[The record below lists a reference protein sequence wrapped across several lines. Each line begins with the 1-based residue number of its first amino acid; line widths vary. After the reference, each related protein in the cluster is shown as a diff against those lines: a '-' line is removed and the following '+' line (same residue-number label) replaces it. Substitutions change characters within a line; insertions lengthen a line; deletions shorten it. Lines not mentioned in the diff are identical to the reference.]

1 MPQDRAAWLLDRLQA
16 EGARVTPRER
26 LAVAEAI
33 AALRPGDDELAA
45 MVASLV
51 AHTEEDW
58 RWVHARGLALLPT
71 WGAAPAPAPPDRLG
85 WGLGLGFG
93 VYVALMALGWAV
105 NPEQA
110 PDVAEVGVLVGPET
124 PAGEVSPGEAS
135 PAEVSPIEA
144 GLDEPP
150 PEVLPPPTPTPADPP
165 PLTLVTPART
175 SPATLPAETTT
186 PPRADWVFSLS
197 VALLALGLTLL
208 IAPSTLVQR
217 ALERLRAARDK
228 ADDLY
233 RQGAQGHVTL
243 HIPKAECLGRE
254 AIFSAATS
262 LGRQA
267 VDRKSPH
274 LDVLATV
281 NHTARE
287 AGRLIPHHL
296 PALGGPPLLVWVDVE
311 RGDHPLLWAVERVLD
326 RFTREGLPFVR
337 LHYAYS
343 PEQLTDPVTRRASPL
358 ADVARRHAGA
368 PLLVFSRLSSPHGF
382 VGDARW
388 TRQLGPWPGRAL
400 VHVDLLRPAPGWLR
414 RAGLVAFPFTDA
426 GLQAAAALLASG
438 ERRGP
443 RPAPPKLPSVG
454 VGALNRWAVA
464 AACVPNPTWPQLEA
478 LRLGIPS
485 LRRELPDPRLVLRLV
500 EHLRGPDGGEPCSDG
515 GESLVLRRDDMAKRL
530 ADQRGPDGRP
540 SALEE
545 AALRL
550 LIEQLR
556 EAPSDEESL
565 AEWRRRV
572 RVACYELTLRKRT
585 VEEVLAEF
593 ADSPVRDE
601 LERRLAQEDRVR
613 LEAGAGGGE
622 RLVEGLGVEGQLS
635 FWEVGT
641 AWARVSGVRR
651 LGAAVALV
659 VLAAAVW
666 RLGAPGEVVT
676 MTRRVELPEEWEVVP
691 KEEPEPVVSVSV
703 PPTPEPVPVV
713 KPPKPPTPIA
723 AAPTP
728 APPSEPTPT
737 PTPEPTPT
745 PTPEPTPTPTP
756 EPTPA
761 PTPRGPLRPAL
772 VSVRGGTFLMGSPEE
787 ALTWEGDRKAY
798 NDELP
803 QRELTIPAF
812 QMCKTEVTQAQYE
825 AVMGTNPSN
834 CSWGCGDT
842 LPVQTVSWFDAV
854 AYLNRLTELESEAR
868 VAEGEA
874 SLSVCYAGSGADVR
888 WARGCTGY
896 RLPTEAEWEY
906 AARAGTT
913 TSWSFG
919 EDPAVAGEY
928 AWYHDNAV
936 GKVHAVATKKANPWG
951 LYDLHGN
958 VWEWVWDGYD
968 SYKSGKVVNSVG
980 TDRALRGGAFN
991 YGAPRLL
998 RSALRDGDPPEYRN
1012 WYVGFRCARGP
1023 GPQR

>member
-1 MPQDRAAWLLDRLQA
+1 LDRLVA

-26 LAVAEAI
+26 LAVAEAV

-51 AHTEEDW
+51 AHTDEDW
-58 RWVHARGLALLPT
+58 RWVHGRALALLPT

-93 VYVALMALGWAV
+93 VYVALMGLGWAV
-105 NPEQA
+105 NPEQT
-110 PDVAEVGVLVGPET
+110 PEVAEVGVTGGPET
-124 PAGEVSPGEAS
+124 PAGEVSPGEAD
-135 PAEVSPIEA
+135 PIEA
-144 GLDEPP
+144 DPEEASPVDAALDEPP
-150 PEVLPPPTPTPADPP
+150 PPEVNPTPEAPAADTS

-175 SPATLPAETTT
+175 SPATLPAETTR
-186 PPRADWVFSLS
+186 PPRALWAFVLS

-208 IAPSTLVQR
+208 IAPFTQVQR

-267 VDRKSPH
+267 VEHKSPH
-274 LDVLATV
+274 LDVPATV

-326 RFTREGLPFVR
+326 RFLREGLPFVR

-388 TRQLGPWPGRAL
+388 TRQLGPWPRRAL
-400 VHVDLLRPAPGWLR
+400 VHVDPLRPAPGWLR

-426 GLQAAAALLASG
+426 GLTGAAALLAAG

-443 RPAPPKLPSVG
+443 RAASPKLTSVSAK
-454 VGALNRWAVA
+454 ALDRWAVA

-485 LRRELPDPRLVLRLV
+485 LRRDLPDPRLVLRLV
-500 EHLRGPDGGEPCSDG
+500 EHLRAPDGGEPCSDG

-556 EAPSDEESL
+556 EAPADEENL

-572 RVACYELTLRKRT
+572 RVACYELTLGERD
-585 VEEVLAEF
+585 VEQVLAEF

-613 LEAGAGGGE
+613 VEAGAGGGE
-622 RLVEGLGVEGQLS
+622 RLVEGLSVEGPLS
-635 FWEVGT
+635 VREVVT
-641 AWARVSGVRR
+641 VWARVSGGRR
-651 LGAAVALV
+651 LVGAMALM
-659 VLAAAVW
+659 VLAVGLW
-666 RLGAPGEVVT
+666 WLGAPGEVVSVT
-676 MTRRVELPEEWEVVP
+676 KRVELPEEWEVVVTEEP
-691 KEEPEPVVSVSV
+691 IVSALPEPEPE
-703 PPTPEPVPVV
+703 PEPVV
-713 KPPKPPTPIA
+713 KPPKTPTPKPVVA
-723 AAPTP
+723 A
-728 APPSEPTPT
+728 
-737 PTPEPTPT
+737 PTPEPT
-745 PTPEPTPTPTP
+745 
-756 EPTPA
+756 

-772 VSVRGGTFLMGSPEE
+772 VSIRGGTFSMGSPEE
-787 ALTWEGDRKAY
+787 ALTSEGDREVY
-798 NDELP
+798 TNELP

-812 QMCKTEVTQAQYE
+812 QMCKTEVSQAHYE
-825 AVMGTNPSN
+825 AVMGTNPSD
-834 CSWGCGDT
+834 CDFGCADN
-842 LPVQTVSWFDAV
+842 LPVQNVSWFDAV
-854 AYLNRLTELESEAR
+854 AYLNTLTALESEAR
-868 VAEGEA
+868 VAAGEA
-874 SLSVCYAGSGADVR
+874 PLSTCYEGSGPDVR
-888 WARGCTGY
+888 WVSGCTGY

-919 EDPAVAGEY
+919 EDPAVAGDY
-928 AWYHDNAV
+928 AWYSGNAA
-936 GKVHAVATKKANPWG
+936 GKVHTVGTKKANPWG

-958 VWEWVWDGYD
+958 VWEWVWDGYAL
-968 SYKSGKVVNSVG
+968 YKSGKVVNSSG
-980 TDRALRGGAFN
+980 TPRALRGGAF
-991 YGAPRLL
+991 YYSPWFL
-998 RSALRDGDPPEYRN
+998 RSAVRLWLTPGDLSGYC
-1012 WYVGFRCARGP
+1012 GFRCARGR